1 MILLLKPRN
10 LVDKP
15 GFCVSPTKNK
25 IYYCSKII
33 NPRQVTEKNSES
45 PEIEPL
51 TRIQVLFAMGITA
64 LVLLAISKICLLFG
78 VNLLPVTWNL
88 SALFWG
94 IAIAL
99 GITTSSAIIYRL
111 WPAYRRSADRY
122 LMLVLTP
129 LLWPDL
135 VWLGLLP
142 GLSEELLFRGV
153 VLSALGLDTLALIAS
168 SIFFGVLH
176 LSGREQW
183 PYMVWATIVGFV
195 LGYSALA
202 TGNLLIPIIAHILTN
217 LISSSVWKWEHKGS

>member
-1 MILLLKPRN
+1 MT
-10 LVDKP
+10 DKIP
-15 GFCVSPTKNK
+15 EN
-25 IYYCSKII
+25 
-33 NPRQVTEKNSES
+33 

-51 TRIQVLFAMGITA
+51 TRIQVLVAMGVTA

-78 VNLLPVTWNL
+78 VNLLPISFNVK
-88 SALFWG
+88 ALMWG

-99 GITTSSAIIYRL
+99 GITTTSGLIYRI
-111 WPAYRRSADRY
+111 WPAYRRSANTY

-153 VLSALGLDTLALIAS
+153 VLSALGLDTLALIGS
-168 SIFFGVLH
+168 SVFFGVLH
-176 LSGREQW
+176 LSGRQQW
-183 PYMVWATIVGFV
+183 PYMVWATVVGIV

-202 TGNLLIPIIAHILTN
+202 TGNLLVPITAHILTN
-217 LISSSVWKWEHKGS
+217 LISSSIWKWEHNYQ